1 VSPYDLVRRAAD
13 LALKAEADHSIFIRR
28 VNLGTAFWIAPFPP
42 AHTSWDLVTTI
53 TVSEA
58 EAIQSGGHG
67 SLGIYLRAVGDVE
80 RAEASA

>member
-13 LALKAEADHSIFIRR
+13 LALKAEADHSIFVRR
-28 VNLGTAFWIAPFPP
+28 AALGIGWWVAPYPP
-42 AHTSWDLVTTI
+42 AHSSWDLVTTI

-80 RAEASA
+80 RAKESA